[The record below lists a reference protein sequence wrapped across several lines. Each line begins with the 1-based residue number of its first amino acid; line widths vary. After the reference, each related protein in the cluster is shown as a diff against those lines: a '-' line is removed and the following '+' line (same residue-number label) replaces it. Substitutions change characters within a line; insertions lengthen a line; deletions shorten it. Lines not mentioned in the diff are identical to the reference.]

1 MEKTKEF
8 AKQRNE
14 GEGNRTSAREYN
26 EAQQR
31 FIRSGQVDQKA
42 HEAERDM
49 RERDMRD
56 RDIRRELERAA
67 TVGQRHSAG
76 EDPEVRRSDK
86 KD

>member
-1 MEKTKEF
+1 MEKNKEITH
-8 AKQRNE
+8 QHNE

-49 RERDMRD
+49 RD
-56 RDIRRELERAA
+56 RDIRRELEHAEA
-67 TVGQRHSAG
+67 VGRRHSAG
-76 EDPEVRRSDK
+76 EDPEVTRSTK

>member
-1 MEKTKEF
+1 MDKIEEV
-8 AKQRNE
+8 AGQRNE

-42 HEAERDM
+42 HET
-49 RERDMRD
+49 ERDMRD

-67 TVGQRHSAG
+67 TVGQRHSHG
-76 EDPEVRRSDK
+76 EDPEVRRPFKND
-86 KD
+86 